1 LAFVYYPNKTKPY
14 TYLESDM
21 STSALTRVLEGTPT
35 EVALDPSFNGCS
47 ILLYS
52 AGASSEGKALNGLAS
67 QVTEN
72 SYAGT
77 VVFCNKD
84 SGEYIA

>member
-1 LAFVYYPNKTKPY
+1 MAFVYYPNRKKPY
-14 TYLESDM
+14 AYTESDM
-21 STSALTRVLEGTPT
+21 SISALTRVLEGTPT

-52 AGASSEGKALNGLAS
+52 AEASSEGKALNGLAS

-72 SYAGT
+72 SYLGT
-77 VVFCNKD
+77 VVFCNKEG
-84 SGEYIA
+84 SNYVN

>member
-1 LAFVYYPNKTKPY
+1 
-14 TYLESDM
+14 M
-21 STSALTRVLEGTPT
+21 SISALTRVLEGTPT

-52 AGASSEGKALNGLAS
+52 AEASSEGKALNGLAS

-72 SYAGT
+72 SYLGT
-77 VVFCNKD
+77 VVFCNKEG
-84 SGEYIA
+84 SNYVN